1 MTTMTNIAQT
11 VYFVG
16 AFSGFQSEAF
26 KQQSIWSFTHLYNES
41 SIKRFPSGN
50 PTTWKKEVQRSSVV
64 QSCWMLQIR
73 KLGSS
78 WAELGLESSV
88 FSFYQKYLLH
98 PHNAFSWNLK
108 HLNVAIVTEAA
119 DEKSLSFGEVSLS
132 PVSYVILGSVLSTWN
147 HSFPLCTVQFD
158 GHGVWSH
165 FTTIT
170 CDSVI

>member
-1 MTTMTNIAQT
+1 MTTMTNIVQT

-16 AFSGFQSEAF
+16 AFSSFQSEAF
-26 KQQSIWSFTHLYNES
+26 KQRSIWSFSHLYNES
-41 SIKRFPSGN
+41 SIKRSPSGN

-64 QSCWMLQIR
+64 QSCFTDQET
-73 KLGSS
+73 GSS

-88 FSFYQKYLLH
+88 FSFYHKYLLH
-98 PHNAFSWNLK
+98 PHNAFSRNLK

-119 DEKSLSFGEVSLS
+119 DEKALSFGEVSLS
-132 PVSYVILGSVLSTWN
+132 PVSYVILGSVLSSWN